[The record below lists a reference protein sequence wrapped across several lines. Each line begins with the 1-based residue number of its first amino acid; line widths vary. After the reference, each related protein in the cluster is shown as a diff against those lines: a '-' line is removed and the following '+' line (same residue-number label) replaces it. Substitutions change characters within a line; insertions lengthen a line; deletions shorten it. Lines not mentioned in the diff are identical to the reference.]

1 MGTNFLLLPR
11 IVHTSKLKIGVFRT
25 DWIPDL
31 PTPRIALAKGLDVH
45 TGAMTSPTLTVQ
57 VSKCLNFRSGAKAK
71 YEQWHSCIW
80 FVF

>member
-57 VSKCLNFRSGAKAK
+57 VLKVFELSKWSKGK
-71 YEQWHSCIW
+71 I
-80 FVF
+80 

>member
-31 PTPRIALAKGLDVH
+31 PTPPYRLSKRSRRAYRRNDQSDVNGPGVKVFELSKWSKG
-45 TGAMTSPTLTVQ
+45 
-57 VSKCLNFRSGAKAK
+57 K
-71 YEQWHSCIW
+71 I
-80 FVF
+80 